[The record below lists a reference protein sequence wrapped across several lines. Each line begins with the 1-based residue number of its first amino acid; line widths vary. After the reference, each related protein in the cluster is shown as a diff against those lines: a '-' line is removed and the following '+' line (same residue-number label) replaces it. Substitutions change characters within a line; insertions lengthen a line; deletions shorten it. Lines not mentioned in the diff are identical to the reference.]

1 MFQQC
6 DRWLELGKVMR
17 IHVSNVHRGLL
28 GREITHV
35 EGGHLGVVRG
45 VPNETPRG
53 PGGPP
58 RSDAHASASPDIK
71 TGACHLH

>member
-35 EGGHLGVVRG
+35 EGGHLGAVACPMKLLEGQV
-45 VPNETPRG
+45 
-53 PGGPP
+53 
-58 RSDAHASASPDIK
+58 AHHAA
-71 TGACHLH
+71 TLMHQHLRT